1 MTLDL
6 AAQEGA
12 QVHHPLA
19 LSSGSLVLSRIPS
32 CALQPRP
39 PQKRSCT
46 PTVAVCVGSDSCG
59 SVCGFRQLW
68 LIWMVLEGLCRVG
81 HQEKKWPGAA
91 NGYGRARGLF
101 FYSPETP
108 VGQHTAQ
115 SSTLLMQALT
125 ACQDEHEPGLDLQ
138 KPSMEVKRIHR
149 QTVKQSLNLIL

>member
-1 MTLDL
+1 M
-6 AAQEGA
+6 
-12 QVHHPLA
+12 
-19 LSSGSLVLSRIPS
+19 
-32 CALQPRP
+32 
-39 PQKRSCT
+39 
-46 PTVAVCVGSDSCG
+46 
-59 SVCGFRQLW
+59 
-68 LIWMVLEGLCRVG
+68 IWMVLEGLCRVG

-115 SSTLLMQALT
+115 SSILLMQALT